1 MTSPSGAEEA
11 VTSLLESAEAGGQD
25 VWEQLVP
32 LIYDQLRALAR
43 TQLAKEADPVSLNT
57 TDLVHEAYLRLVD
70 DTRVVGRGRGY
81 FFGAAARAMRQILV
95 DRARRRRR
103 TKRGGG
109 LSQVTLDPDHP
120 APDAPAYDLMEL
132 NEALDRLS
140 ALYPRAARVVE
151 CRLFGGLDPE
161 RTAEA
166 LGLSPRT
173 VKRDWALA
181 RAWLYRE
188 VHESAPTSTD

>member
-1 MTSPSGAEEA
+1 MTGRSEAEAA
-11 VTSLLESAEAGGQD
+11 VTSLLESAEAEGQD

-32 LIYDQLRALAR
+32 LIYDQLRSLAR
-43 TQLAKEADPVSLNT
+43 TQLARETDPLSLNT

-70 DTRVVGRGRGY
+70 DTRVIGKGRGY
-81 FFGAAARAMRQILV
+81 FFGAASRAMRQILV
-95 DRARRRRR
+95 DHARRRHR

-109 LSQVTLDPDHP
+109 RAQVTLDPDHP
-120 APDAPAYDLMEL
+120 APDSPTYDLMEL
-132 NEALDRLS
+132 NQALDRLS
-140 ALYPRAARVVE
+140 ALYPRAAQVVE
-151 CRLFGGLDPE
+151 CRLFGGLDTE

-188 VHESAPTSTD
+188 VHGSEAPADD

>member
-1 MTSPSGAEEA
+1 MTSSSGAEDA
-11 VTSLLESAEAGGQD
+11 VTSLLESAEADGQD

-32 LIYDQLRALAR
+32 LIYDQLRSLAR
-43 TQLAKEADPVSLNT
+43 TQLAKEAEPLSLNT

-70 DTRVVGRGRGY
+70 DTRVVGKGRGY
-81 FFGAAARAMRQILV
+81 FFGAAGRAMRQILV
-95 DRARRRRR
+95 DHARRRHR
-103 TKRGGG
+103 TKHGGG
-109 LSQVTLDPDHP
+109 RSQVTLDPDHP
-120 APDAPAYDLMEL
+120 APDASTYDLMEL
-132 NEALDRLS
+132 NQALDRLS

-151 CRLFGGLDPE
+151 CRLFGGLDTD

-188 VHESAPTSTD
+188 VHGSDAPADD

>member
-1 MTSPSGAEEA
+1 MTSPSGAEDT
-11 VTSLLESAEAGGQD
+11 VTALLESAEADGQD
-25 VWEQLVP
+25 VWDQLVP
-32 LIYDQLRALAR
+32 LIYDQLRSLAR
-43 TQLAKEADPVSLNT
+43 TQLAKEADPLSLNT

-70 DTRVVGRGRGY
+70 DTRVVGKGRGY

-95 DRARRRRR
+95 DHARRRHR

-109 LSQVTLDPDHP
+109 RSQITLDPDHP
-120 APDAPAYDLMEL
+120 APDAAAYELIEL
-132 NEALDRLS
+132 NQALDRLA

-151 CRLFGGLDPE
+151 CRLFGGLDTD

-166 LGLSPRT
+166 LDLSPRT

-188 VHESAPTSTD
+188 VHESDALDD